1 MLVGLIS
8 DVHSNAVAL
17 EAVLSALN
25 EMGAKKI
32 LHAGDIIGYNPYPN
46 ETVELF
52 RKNRIISILGNHDRA
67 LLSKDTSD
75 FNPHAAAALEWTG
88 NVLLPDKFKYFL
100 SLKNLESLLIN
111 NTRAVLVHGSP
122 RDVDEYVFPENASP
136 YFLAAAD
143 CDVLVLGHTHIQ
155 FKREYS
161 SGTIV
166 NPGSVGQ
173 PRDENPKAA
182 FAVLDTASGKVELER
197 TSYDIEKV
205 AEDIFSAHLPETLGL
220 RLRLG
225 L

>member
-1 MLVGLIS
+1 MLQQ
-8 DVHSNAVAL
+8 H
-17 EAVLSALN
+17 
-25 EMGAKKI
+25 
-32 LHAGDIIGYNPYPN
+32 
-46 ETVELF
+46 F
-52 RKNRIISILGNHDRA
+52 
-67 LLSKDTSD
+67 
-75 FNPHAAAALEWTG
+75 
-88 NVLLPDKFKYFL
+88 
-100 SLKNLESLLIN
+100 ESLSIN
-111 NTRAVLVHGSP
+111 TARAVLVHGSP

-182 FAVLDTASGKVELER
+182 FAVLDTASGKVKLER

-205 AEDIFSAHLPETLGL
+205 AEDMFSAHLPETLGL